1 MKNPIKRILAATLCA
16 AVTAVNFSIGEI
28 KAPVTVTAN
37 AVEAADGTNETEPS
51 NSIFNERDDS
61 TVGNSTAED
70 ITILQTV
77 RNSIPILSARRM
89 AGISSANA
97 LKRTVSRISA
107 KNMSSLAVIDQIYVT
122 ATEGSEEQEFSY
134 WTKRDDGVSE
144 PVVVG
149 YEEDYAFLM
158 PSRDTTLTAVYEG
171 SKIKEGTAYI
181 ESVTV
186 HDTNKIS
193 FVSVVSV
200 PNGATMERA
209 GIVACMEGD
218 LNEAHSAPSI
228 DYARF
233 KRYNDTT
240 CKDYTTF
247 KYTWTK
253 GSVGTN
259 DVWCV
264 CAYLVYSDKDGEYTV
279 YGNMVKANLA
289 GIITENS

>member
-1 MKNPIKRILAATLCA
+1 
-16 AVTAVNFSIGEI
+16 
-28 KAPVTVTAN
+28 
-37 AVEAADGTNETEPS
+37 
-51 NSIFNERDDS
+51 
-61 TVGNSTAED
+61 
-70 ITILQTV
+70 
-77 RNSIPILSARRM
+77 
-89 AGISSANA
+89 
-97 LKRTVSRISA
+97 
-107 KNMSSLAVIDQIYVT
+107 MSSLAVIDQIYVT

-218 LNEAHSAPSI
+218 LNEAHSAPAI